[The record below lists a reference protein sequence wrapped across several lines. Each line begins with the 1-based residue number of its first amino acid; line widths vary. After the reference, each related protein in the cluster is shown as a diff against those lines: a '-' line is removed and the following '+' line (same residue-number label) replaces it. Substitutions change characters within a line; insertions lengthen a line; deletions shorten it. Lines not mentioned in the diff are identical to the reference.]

1 MTICSISPREIR
13 EWVYQAKTLEE
24 INARI
29 KYLKKDMLPL
39 LVKLKRNADKVY
51 AANSFKIT
59 HKLIRQYTDP
69 VLKCWEKRPLT
80 KYRWAEDTRRD

>member
-1 MTICSISPREIR
+1 
-13 EWVYQAKTLEE
+13 
-24 INARI
+24 
-29 KYLKKDMLPL
+29 MLPL